1 MKGKRVKPVLDVN
14 SGKKNGW
21 ESLLERAESA
31 LYRNR
36 AQRSRLLAAI
46 RLFQQNIR
54 NGEPWPIKE
63 PLKRQKGKN
72 YLDTY

>member
-1 MKGKRVKPVLDVN
+1 MKGKPVKSTKNYN
-14 SGKKNGW
+14 SGKAKGW
-21 ESLLERAESA
+21 QLMLERAEAA

-54 NGEPWPIKE
+54 DKEPWPIKE
-63 PLKRQKGKN
+63 PIK
-72 YLDTY
+72 